1 MPGLEEKIL
10 AITFSLSILAIVR
23 FSRVLTGTY
32 LMPAGL
38 FSICWFIFTIVPL
51 TILAIVPINS
61 FAILYIALATLLFSM
76 SAAPFNW
83 RAAITLNKRK
93 ISRSYLFDTKFLRF
107 AMYAS
112 IGGSIFF
119 SLSIMMKNGF
129 TIDQIMCNLI
139 ETSGQ
144 YATQRATN
152 GIEYGLIGM
161 FGTLTTYLSPV
172 LGGLINSKRNNKWM
186 FALSI
191 SPSLFTMVIQ
201 SSKLVFLVAFCFYI
215 SGALIGRIFQHQLSI
230 PKIKN
235 PIRLFSGITIVSA
248 LILISFVSRFSDFEF
263 NNIEVIIE
271 PLIFSIASYTLGQI
285 YAFSDFFS
293 FATNAPSF
301 SSFKDDFYSFGAYTL
316 NSIFAVLSMG
326 KDFPP
331 GMYEESGWYSDT
343 FETNI
348 FTFFRG
354 LIYDFGVVGSL
365 IFLYLFGLLSHFIA
379 YRTLIKRKPW
389 AAATSFIAII
399 VFILM
404 SYLFSVFVARYSIFT
419 CAVLWLLLRV
429 NSILNQTRQINES
442 HTSIKAL

>member
-38 FSICWFIFTIVPL
+38 FSICWFIYTFIPL

-61 FAILYIALATLLFSM
+61 FAILYIALATFLFSM
-76 SAAPFNW
+76 SAVPFNW
-83 RAAITLNKRK
+83 KVAIRLNKKK
-93 ISRSYLFDTKFLRF
+93 ISISYLFDTKFLRF

-119 SLSIMMKNGF
+119 SLSTMMKNGF
-129 TIDQIMCNLI
+129 TIDQIMFNLI
-139 ETSGQ
+139 EISGR
-144 YATQRATN
+144 YAAQRATD
-152 GIEYGLIGM
+152 GMEYGLIGM

-172 LGGLINSKRNNKWM
+172 LGGLINSKRNNNWI

-235 PIRLFSGITIVSA
+235 PIKLFSGITMISA
-248 LILISFVSRFSDFEF
+248 LLLISFVSRFSDFEL
-263 NNIEVIIE
+263 NNIEAIIE

-293 FATNAPSF
+293 FATNAPSY
-301 SSFKDDFYSFGAYTL
+301 SSFKDDFYSFGAFTL
-316 NSIFAVLSMG
+316 NSIFATLGMG

-365 IFLYLFGLLSHFIA
+365 IFLYLFGLSSHFIA

-389 AAATSFIAII
+389 AAATSFIAIT

-429 NSILNQTRQINES
+429 NSILNQTR
-442 HTSIKAL
+442 